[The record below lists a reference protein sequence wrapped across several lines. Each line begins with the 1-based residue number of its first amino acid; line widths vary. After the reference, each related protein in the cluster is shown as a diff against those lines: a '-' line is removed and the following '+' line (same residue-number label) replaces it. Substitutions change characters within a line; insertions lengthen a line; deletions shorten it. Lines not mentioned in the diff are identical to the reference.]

1 MNRRLFIIIG
11 IVVGVL
17 LLLLVAAALLG
28 GSGNKKKKTQ
38 ISNEQITLHYWRI
51 DDEKSTMD
59 PIIQNYQKQK
69 SNIKI
74 EYKKLERDKY
84 EQQLV
89 EALAA
94 GKGPDLFQVNNTW
107 LPRYFDKIA
116 PIPEDM
122 YKKEDYE
129 REFFKAVVSDT
140 TVGNRIYAIPFY
152 MDTIGLYYNNRL
164 LGDAFLTDPPKTWE
178 ELVGKDGDSPL
189 AKLNNRQG
197 NKFNRSAIALGNN
210 TVRQSYDVLA
220 LLMLQQRTEM
230 VNPERDR
237 ALFNLPQKVEGK
249 DEYFGRTAVDF
260 YTSFARPN
268 TRTYSWNDQQG
279 DAVRAFTEGRVAMIT
294 GYPFMKQE
302 IERRNPD
309 LQFGVAGVPQ
319 IGGTDPVNYAS
330 YWPEV
335 VSKTSQRQNE
345 AWDFIRFVSDRTE
358 LSNYLEATK
367 RVSPRRDVPGLGELE
382 AFYKQNESA
391 VTWYKGD
398 TARANAI
405 FVDLIRRVVGGEDI
419 ARAIDRAAT
428 EETAVLQDVKQR
440 FGVPQ

>member
-140 TVGNRIYAIPFY
+140 TSHPGLPFAPDVRIHQRVTGWRRISILSLPSPGQGCASITRSSTRTKHVPSARYCRTSIVDDAAMG
-152 MDTIGLYYNNRL
+152 MDT
-164 LGDAFLTDPPKTWE
+164 
-178 ELVGKDGDSPL
+178 S
-189 AKLNNRQG
+189 
-197 NKFNRSAIALGNN
+197 
-210 TVRQSYDVLA
+210 
-220 LLMLQQRTEM
+220 
-230 VNPERDR
+230 
-237 ALFNLPQKVEGK
+237 
-249 DEYFGRTAVDF
+249 GRP
-260 YTSFARPN
+260 S
-268 TRTYSWNDQQG
+268 
-279 DAVRAFTEGRVAMIT
+279 
-294 GYPFMKQE
+294 
-302 IERRNPD
+302 
-309 LQFGVAGVPQ
+309 
-319 IGGTDPVNYAS
+319 
-330 YWPEV
+330 
-335 VSKTSQRQNE
+335 
-345 AWDFIRFVSDRTE
+345 
-358 LSNYLEATK
+358 
-367 RVSPRRDVPGLGELE
+367 
-382 AFYKQNESA
+382 
-391 VTWYKGD
+391 
-398 TARANAI
+398 
-405 FVDLIRRVVGGEDI
+405 
-419 ARAIDRAAT
+419 
-428 EETAVLQDVKQR
+428 
-440 FGVPQ
+440 